1 MLLYR
6 ETVFNPARRAVYHFV
21 FMIAVQSCKGI
32 NIMHQIDSG
41 IRRSDSERVGQAFIY
56 MHPNVSDSRF
66 IQLKARI
73 QIG

>member
-1 MLLYR
+1 MLLLSKSP
-6 ETVFNPARRAVYHFV
+6 FNYLAHFV
-21 FMIAVQSCKGI
+21 FMIAVQSCKGV

-41 IRRSDSERVGQAFIY
+41 IRRSDSDRVGQAFIY
-56 MHPNVSDSRF
+56 IHRNVSDSRF

>member
-21 FMIAVQSCKGI
+21 FMIAVKSCKGI

-41 IRRSDSERVGQAFIY
+41 IRRSDSERVGLAFIY
-56 MHPNVSDSRF
+56 MHLNVSDSRF

-73 QIG
+73 QIS